1 MARRSAI
8 KVVRRFTEVALLTV
22 TLSSAVEAL
31 GAEIYPSKPIR
42 IIVVYPSGGGTTTLA
57 RAIGQKL
64 TEFWGQPVI
73 VDNRPGANGNTGS
86 ELAAKAIP
94 DGHTLLMGSAN
105 LTVNPSL
112 YPKLRY
118 QPLRDFAP
126 ITLITLAPT
135 MLALHPS
142 VPARSVQEL
151 IALAK
156 AKPGQLNFASSGT
169 GTLSHLSGELMKN
182 MAGVNIVHV
191 PFKSAGPAFTTFTAE
206 EVQSSRGKGVAYV
219 SALTFLLAGKVQFT
233 FGNPLMLLPHV
244 EAGRLRALAITSAK
258 RSPAFPDI
266 PTVAESGLP
275 GFEAASWYGVLAPAA
290 TSKEIVAKL
299 NAEIVRIVRL
309 SDVAERLTREGAE
322 PIGNSSDEF
331 AAFIKAETLKWGDV
345 IKAIERKRAPDEAA

>member
-1 MARRSAI
+1 MILAAA
-8 KVVRRFTEVALLTV
+8 VALTV
-22 TLSSAVEAL
+22 TLSSAVEAV

-42 IIVVYPSGGGTTTLA
+42 IIVAYPPGGTDMLA

-64 TEFWGQPVI
+64 TESWGQPVV
-73 VDNRPGANGNTGS
+73 VDNRPGANGNIGS

-94 DGHTLLMGSAN
+94 DGYTLLMGTAN

-135 MLALHPS
+135 MLAVHPS

-156 AKPGQLNFASSGT
+156 ARPGQLNFASNGAGT
-169 GTLSHLSGELMKN
+169 SAHLSGQLMRR

-191 PFKSAGPAFTTFTAE
+191 PYKSGGPPLTGFLAG
-206 EVQSSRGKGVAYV
+206 EVQPSLGRGVAYV
-219 SALTFLLAGKVQFT
+219 SALTALLAGDVQLM
-233 FGNPLMLLPHV
+233 FGNPLVLLPHIK
-244 EAGRLRALAITSAK
+244 AGKLRALAITSTK
-258 RSPAFPDI
+258 RLPAFPDV

-275 GFEAASWYGVLAPAA
+275 GFEVAGWYGVLAPAA
-290 TSKEIVAKL
+290 TSKEIIAKL
-299 NAEIVRIVRL
+299 NAEIARIVRL
-309 SDVAERLTREGAE
+309 SDLAERLTREGGQLV
-322 PIGNSSDEF
+322 GNSSDEF

-345 IKAIERKRAPDEAA
+345 IKAIERGL